1 MNAEEKFWEALRKL
15 IERQEQSERETRA
28 LRESIEK
35 LRKRQEKTD
44 EQLRSTDEKIE
55 KLRERQE
62 KTDEQLRR
70 TDEELRRIQKETHE
84 EFKRIIHE
92 MHISDKKLRE
102 RVEAVSDGYG
112 RFVEG
117 IVFPSALETFR
128 KMGFK
133 IEEASIR
140 QGVFDDN
147 RKVAEVDN
155 WIRATFNGKKYII
168 AGEAKTTCT
177 SDDVREHIERLQ
189 KIRKIPRY
197 KEYKIIGFV
206 SAVNYEKGVD
216 NYILKNG
223 LYLFRVSDNVMRL
236 DVPEG
241 FKPREY

>member
-1 MNAEEKFWEALRKL
+1 MNAEEKFWEALRRL

-35 LRKRQEKTD
+35 LR
-44 EQLRSTDEKIE
+44 
-55 KLRERQE
+55 ERQE
-62 KTDEQLRR
+62 KTDEQLRK
-70 TDEELRRIQKETHE
+70 TDEELRKTNEELRRIQKETHE
-84 EFKRIIHE
+84 EFRRIICE

-155 WIRATFNGKKYII
+155 WIRATLNGKKYII
-168 AGEAKTTCT
+168 AGEAKTTCS

-197 KEYKIIGFV
+197 KEYRIIGFI

-223 LYLFRVSDNVMRL
+223 LYLFRVSDNVMKL
-236 DVPEG
+236 DVPKN
-241 FKPREY
+241 FKPKEY

>member
-1 MNAEEKFWEALRKL
+1 MSRL
-15 IERQEQSERETRA
+15 IERQEQNEKAIER
-28 LRESIEK
+28 
-35 LRKRQEKTD
+35 
-44 EQLRSTDEKIE
+44 
-55 KLRERQE
+55 LRERQE

-70 TDEELRRIQKETHE
+70 IQRETHE
-84 EFKRIIHE
+84 EFKRIIRE

-236 DVPEG
+236 DVPEN
-241 FKPREY
+241 FKPKEY

>member
-1 MNAEEKFWEALRKL
+1 MGKSAEEKFWEALSRL
-15 IERQEQSERETRA
+15 IERQEQNEKAIER
-28 LRESIEK
+28 S
-35 LRKRQEKTD
+35 
-44 EQLRSTDEKIE
+44 
-55 KLRERQE
+55 RERQE
-62 KTDEQLRR
+62 KTDEQLRK
-70 TDEELRRIQKETHE
+70 IQRETHE
-84 EFKRIIHE
+84 EFKRIIRE

-155 WIRATFNGKKYII
+155 WIEAVFNGKKYII

-177 SDDVREHIERLQ
+177 SDVKPHASP
-189 KIRKIPRY
+189 PRHSIDY
-197 KEYKIIGFV
+197 AMAF
-206 SAVNYEKGVD
+206 
-216 NYILKNG
+216 
-223 LYLFRVSDNVMRL
+223 
-236 DVPEG
+236 
-241 FKPREY
+241 

>member
-1 MNAEEKFWEALRKL
+1 MGKSAEEKFWEALRKL
-15 IERQEQSERETRA
+15 IERQEQNEKAIER
-28 LRESIEK
+28 LRE
-35 LRKRQEKTD
+35 RQEKTD

-70 TDEELRRIQKETHE
+70 IQRETHE
-84 EFKRIIHE
+84 EFKRIIRE

-102 RVEAVSDGYG
+102 RIEAVSDGYG

-133 IEEASIR
+133 ILEASIR

-155 WIRATFNGKKYII
+155 WIEAVFNGKKYII